1 MREWTGKAPEL
12 PSSPRPLLV
21 VTDRRDRPSTRF
33 DVDRGSGMTC
43 TVGRVERCSVMG
55 LKFFALAH
63 NTVRGAAG
71 AAIANG
77 ELLAVTGR
85 LG

>member
-1 MREWTGKAPEL
+1 
-12 PSSPRPLLV
+12 
-21 VTDRRDRPSTRF
+21 
-33 DVDRGSGMTC
+33 
-43 TVGRVERCSVMG
+43 MG